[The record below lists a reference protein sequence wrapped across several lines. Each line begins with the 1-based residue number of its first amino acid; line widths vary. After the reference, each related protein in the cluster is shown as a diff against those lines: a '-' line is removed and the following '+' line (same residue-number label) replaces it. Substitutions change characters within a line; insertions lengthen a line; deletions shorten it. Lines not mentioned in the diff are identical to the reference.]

1 VQPFL
6 LRDSAYT
13 VRPPE
18 TAIQE
23 ESKRRIKVMKYKQS
37 PRKYK
42 EDKLRNKDT
51 SQEAYIQ

>member
-1 VQPFL
+1 V

-13 VRPPE
+13 VRPPG

-23 ESKRRIKVMKYKQS
+23 KSRRRRKVMKYKQS

-42 EDKLRNKDT
+42 EDKLRNRDT

>member
-1 VQPFL
+1 V
-6 LRDSAYT
+6 LRGSAYT
-13 VRPPE
+13 VRPPG

-42 EDKLRNKDT
+42 EDKLRNRDT
-51 SQEAYIQ
+51 SQKAYIQ

>member
-1 VQPFL
+1 VV

-13 VRPPE
+13 VRPPG

-23 ESKRRIKVMKYKQS
+23 ESRRRIKVMKYKQS
-37 PRKYK
+37 PREYK
-42 EDKLRNKDT
+42 EDKLSNKDT